1 MNDNKITTLLLALT
15 TSLALAGCSDDSG
28 HGAGH
33 GGDSNASNI
42 AEAEDFNQADVDF
55 ATDMIQHHAQAL
67 VMVDLTDGR
76 TLSPELTAL
85 AEQIRTAQGPEIE
98 TMVDFLN
105 EWDQPIPETM
115 RDHVNGG
122 HGDDEMGGMGGMGD
136 AGGDM
141 PGMASADE
149 LSDLAD
155 AEGEA
160 FEQQWLELMIAHHQG
175 ALEMAS
181 TEQDDG
187 EYVAAIDLAKAI
199 ESAQQDEIALME
211 DLLDS

>member
-1 MNDNKITTLLLALT
+1 MNLSKTTTLLLALI
-15 TSLALAGCSDDSG
+15 TSFALAGCSDDTGHGGG
-28 HGAGH
+28 HGA
-33 GGDSNASNI
+33 DRDASNI

-67 VMVDLTDGR
+67 VMVDLTDGKK
-76 TLSPELTAL
+76 LSPELTAL
-85 AEQIRTAQGPEIE
+85 AEQIRAAQGPEIE

-122 HGDDEMGGMGGMGD
+122 HGEDDMGGMGD
-136 AGGDM
+136 MGGDM
-141 PGMASADE
+141 PGMASPDDLAA
-149 LSDLAD
+149 LAD

-160 FEQQWLELMIAHHQG
+160 FEQKWLELMIAHHEG

-181 TEQDDG
+181 TEQEDG
-187 EYVAAIDLAKAI
+187 EYAAAIDLAKAI

-211 DLLDS
+211 GLQDS